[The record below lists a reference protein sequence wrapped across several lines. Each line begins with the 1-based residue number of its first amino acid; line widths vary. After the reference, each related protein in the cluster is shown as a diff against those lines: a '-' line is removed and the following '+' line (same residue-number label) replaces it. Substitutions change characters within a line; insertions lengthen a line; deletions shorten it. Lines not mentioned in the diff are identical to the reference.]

1 MVQGLVRFV
10 FLLSS
15 SDETKYINPDYSFIN
30 EYLYICAKHL
40 AMDEKIVL
48 LEKYN
53 LWGSNTLDWGYKRS
67 EYTDKIMDYIGN
79 RLIKVLVGQRRSG
92 KSYILRQVAK
102 QLIDNGV
109 KPENTLFIN
118 REFTDLDFLKT
129 YKDLDELIKLYK
141 RELKP
146 AGKVYIFIDEIQIIE
161 EWEKVINS
169 YSQDFSESYELFIT
183 GSNSKMLS
191 GELATL
197 LSGRYVCLEI
207 FPFSYTEY
215 LGITEQEKGRQSYL
229 AYMNSGGLPE
239 LFMLQKPEIKRNYV
253 SAVKDTV
260 LLRDIIQRHNVRD
273 PKLLEDIFVFLVN
286 NASNLISITNIVKY
300 FKGQGR
306 RTSFDAVSN
315 YIGYI
320 EDTFLVHRCE
330 RYDIKGKDTLS
341 GNAKFYINDLA
352 YKNYL
357 YSGYGYGF
365 GYLVEN
371 LVYLELR
378 RAGFDVYVGALR
390 NKEVDFVAKKAD
402 RVVYLQSSYML
413 SDETTTERE
422 YSSLEAINDNFEK
435 IVISMDD
442 LTMPLRGGIK
452 HIQAW
457 ELAQSI

>member
-1 MVQGLVRFV
+1 
-10 FLLSS
+10 
-15 SDETKYINPDYSFIN
+15 
-30 EYLYICAKHL
+30 
-40 AMDEKIVL
+40 MDEKVASL
-48 LEKYN
+48 RKYN

-67 EYTDKIMDYIGN
+67 GYTDKITDYTGN

-102 QLIDNGV
+102 QLVDNGV
-109 KPENTLFIN
+109 NPENTLLIN
-118 REFTDLDFLKT
+118 REFTDLDFLKS
-129 YKDLDELIKLYK
+129 YKDLDELIKSYK
-141 RELKP
+141 KELNP
-146 AGKVYIFIDEIQIIE
+146 SGKVFIFIDEIQIIE
-161 EWEKVINS
+161 GWEKVINS
-169 YSQDFSESYELFIT
+169 YSQDFSESYELFIS

-197 LSGRYVCLEI
+197 LSGRYVCFEV

-215 LGITEQEKGRQSYL
+215 LGIKEQEKGRVSYL
-229 AYMNSGGLPE
+229 EYMSSGGLPE
-239 LFMLQKPEIKRNYV
+239 LFMLQKPELKRNYI
-253 SAVKDTV
+253 SAIKDTV

-306 RTSFDAVSN
+306 RTSYDAVST

-320 EDTFLVHRCE
+320 EDTFLIHRCD

-341 GNAKFYINDLA
+341 GNTKYYINDLA
-352 YKNYL
+352 YKNFL
-357 YSGYGYGF
+357 YSCYGYEL

-378 RAGFDVYVGALR
+378 RKGFDVYVGTLR
-390 NKEVDFVAKKAD
+390 TKEVDFVARKAD
-402 RVVYLQSSYML
+402 RIIYLQSTYML
-413 SDETTTERE
+413 SDEATVERE
-422 YSSLEAINDNFEK
+422 YSSLEAIDDNFEK
-435 IVISMDD
+435 IVVSLDEI
-442 LTMPLRGGIK
+442 TMPLRGGIR

-457 ELAQSI
+457 ELQDL

>member
-1 MVQGLVRFV
+1 M
-10 FLLSS
+10 
-15 SDETKYINPDYSFIN
+15 N
-30 EYLYICAKHL
+30 ENI
-40 AMDEKIVL
+40 EVL
-48 LEKYN
+48 RRYN
-53 LWGSNTLDWGYKRS
+53 LWDSNTFDWGYTRN
-67 EYTDKIMDYIGN
+67 EYTDKITDSAGN

-109 KPENTLFIN
+109 RPENTLFIN
-118 REFTDLDFLKT
+118 REFSDLDFLKT
-129 YKDLDELIKLYK
+129 FKELDELIRSYK
-141 RELKP
+141 KELKP
-146 AGKVYIFIDEIQIIE
+146 LGKVYIFIDEIQIIE
-161 EWEKVINS
+161 GWEKVVNS
-169 YSQDFSESYELFIT
+169 YSQDFSESYELFIS

-197 LSGRYVCLEI
+197 LSGRYVCFEI
-207 FPFSYTEY
+207 FPFSYSEY
-215 LGITEQEKGRQSYL
+215 LGITRQERGRKSYME
-229 AYMNSGGLPE
+229 YMNNGGLPE
-239 LFMLQKPEIKRNYV
+239 LFMLQKQEFKRNYV

-260 LLRDIIQRHNVRD
+260 LLRDIIQRNNIRD

-286 NASNLISITNIVKY
+286 NASNLISVPNIVKY

-306 RTSFDAVSN
+306 KTSYDAVST

-320 EDTFLVHRCE
+320 EDTFLIHRCD

-357 YSGYGYGF
+357 YPGYGYGF

-371 LVYLELR
+371 LIYLELC

-402 RVVYLQSSYML
+402 RIIYLQSTYML
-413 SDETTTERE
+413 SDESTVERE
-422 YSSLEAINDNFEK
+422 YSALGAIDDNFEK
-435 IVISMDD
+435 VVVSLDEIT
-442 LTMPLRGGIK
+442 LPLRGGIR

-457 ELAQSI
+457 NLYEIL

>member
-1 MVQGLVRFV
+1 MGDKIS
-10 FLLSS
+10 LL
-15 SDETKYINPDYSFIN
+15 KR
-30 EYLYICAKHL
+30 
-40 AMDEKIVL
+40 
-48 LEKYN
+48 YN
-53 LWGSNTLDWGYKRS
+53 LWGSNTLDFGYKRN
-67 EYTDKIMDYIGN
+67 EYTDKITDYIGN

-102 QLIDNGV
+102 QLVDSGV

-141 RELKP
+141 KELKP
-146 AGKVYIFIDEIQIIE
+146 SGKVYIFIDEIQIIE
-161 EWEKVINS
+161 GWEKVVNS
-169 YSQDFSESYELFIT
+169 YSQDFSESYELFIS

-197 LSGRYVCLEI
+197 LSGRYVSFEV

-215 LGITEQEKGRQSYL
+215 VGITEEEKGRQSYI

-239 LFMLQKPEIKRNYV
+239 LFMLQKPELKRNYV
-253 SAVKDTV
+253 SAIKDTV

-273 PKLLEDIFVFLVN
+273 AKLLEDIFVFLVN

-306 RTSFDAVSN
+306 RTSFDAVST

-320 EDTFLVHRCE
+320 EDTFLVHRCD

-341 GNAKFYINDLA
+341 GNAKYYINDLA

-378 RAGFDVYVGALR
+378 RSGFDVYVGALR

-402 RVVYLQSSYML
+402 RVLYLQSTYML
-413 SDETTTERE
+413 TDETTVERE
-422 YSSLEAINDNFEK
+422 YSALEAIDDNYEK
-435 IVISMDD
+435 IVVSLDD
-442 LTMPLRGGIK
+442 LTMPVRGGIK

-457 ELAQSI
+457 ELAEYVK

>member
-1 MVQGLVRFV
+1 M
-10 FLLSS
+10 
-15 SDETKYINPDYSFIN
+15 
-30 EYLYICAKHL
+30 YICAKYS
-40 AMDEKIVL
+40 AMGDKISL
-48 LEKYN
+48 LKRYN
-53 LWGSNTLDWGYKRS
+53 LWGSNTLDFGYKRN
-67 EYTDKIMDYIGN
+67 EYTDKITDYIGN

-102 QLIDNGV
+102 QLVDSGV

-141 RELKP
+141 KELKP
-146 AGKVYIFIDEIQIIE
+146 SGKVYIFIDEIQIIE
-161 EWEKVINS
+161 GWEKVVNS
-169 YSQDFSESYELFIT
+169 YSQDFSESYELFIS

-197 LSGRYVCLEI
+197 LSGRYVSFEV

-215 LGITEQEKGRQSYL
+215 VGITEEEKGRQSYI

-239 LFMLQKPEIKRNYV
+239 LFMLQKPELKRNYV
-253 SAVKDTV
+253 SAIKDTV

-273 PKLLEDIFVFLVN
+273 AKLLEDIFVFLVN

-306 RTSFDAVSN
+306 RTSFDAVST

-320 EDTFLVHRCE
+320 ENTFLVHRCD

-341 GNAKFYINDLA
+341 GNAKYYINDLA
-352 YKNYL
+352 YKNYH

-378 RAGFDVYVGALR
+378 RSGFDVYVGALR

-402 RVVYLQSSYML
+402 RVLYLQSTYML
-413 SDETTTERE
+413 TDETTVERE
-422 YSSLEAINDNFEK
+422 YSALEAIDDNYEK
-435 IVISMDD
+435 IVVSLDD
-442 LTMPLRGGIK
+442 LTMPVRGGIK

-457 ELAQSI
+457 ELAEYVK